1 MALSTVS
8 EDRLSQLKELRG
20 ICAESIEAIRAEDGS
35 KRDLAALIR
44 QYRDI
49 IREIDELENGE
60 DGDDRAS
67 DIVKRHRQSE

>member
-1 MALSTVS
+1 MALSTAS

-20 ICAESIEAIRAEDGS
+20 ILAAAIDGCESM
-35 KRDLAALIR
+35 RDLAALSR
-44 QYRDI
+44 QHREV

-67 DIVKRHRQSE
+67 DIVKRHRQPE